1 MASALSKH
9 FWQGFTAVYECSGIM
24 FRLPDVTPQYMVPI
38 KIDVTQKELSM
49 RFDELPIPEQVLRGI
64 AETGFSICT
73 PIQEQTLPTTLKGID
88 IAGQA
93 QTGTGK
99 TAAFLISLFT
109 RLLANDHPVG
119 RPRALILAPTRELV
133 IQIEADAKQLGA
145 HCGFAVQAI
154 YGGVDYMKQKNALL
168 DGADI
173 IVGTP
178 GRLIDY
184 LKQKIYSLKDIEVLV
199 IDEADRMFDLGFI
212 ADLRFILRKLPPF
225 EKRQNMMFSAT
236 LNPRVMELA
245 YEFMNSPTRV
255 SVTPETMTAERVE
268 QLLYH
273 CSRKEKF
280 SLLLGLLRR
289 DCMERTMIFMNT
301 KREAEHLHNLLNAN
315 NFPCKVISGDV
326 DQRRRMKILDNFKD
340 GTLPILIATDVAS
353 RGLHIDGV
361 SHVINYDLPQ
371 DCEDYVHRIGRT
383 ARAGAE
389 GKAISLID
397 EDGAFFLEAIENYIK
412 TKIPVEWADDDLY
425 VLDYVRTP
433 RPKRVQDLKRDKP
446 GSARPS
452 DRNRNKPAPRSAST
466 ATKPAMVKAA
476 ATSAG
481 GDIEKK
487 KRKRRK
493 KKPAGEKTAE
503 QAGQE

>member
-1 MASALSKH
+1 
-9 FWQGFTAVYECSGIM
+9 
-24 FRLPDVTPQYMVPI
+24 
-38 KIDVTQKELSM
+38 M
-49 RFDELPIPEQVLRGI
+49 RFDKLPIPAPVLRGI
-64 AETGFSICT
+64 SEAGFSICT
-73 PIQEQTLPTTLKGID
+73 PIQEQTLPITLTGTD

-109 RLLANDHPVG
+109 RLLANERPAG

-133 IQIEADAKQLGA
+133 VQIEADAKQLGA

-245 YEFMNSPTRV
+245 YEFMNTPTKI
-255 SVTPETMTAERVE
+255 SVTPESMTAERVE
-268 QLLYH
+268 QLLFH

-289 DCMERTMIFMNT
+289 DGMARTMIFINT

-326 DQRRRMKILDNFKD
+326 EQRKRMKILNDFKD
-340 GTLPILIATDVAS
+340 GSLPILIATDVAS

-389 GKAISLID
+389 GKAISLAD
-397 EDGAFFLEAIENYIK
+397 EDGAFFLESIEEYIK
-412 TKIPVEWADDDLY
+412 AKIPTEWADDDLY
-425 VLDYVRTP
+425 VLDFVRTA

-446 GSARPS
+446 GSAGGS
-452 DRNRNKPAPRSAST
+452 DRGTKKPVPRPKPVPAKPAA
-466 ATKPAMVKAA
+466 VKTVAE
-476 ATSAG
+476 TG
-481 GDIEKK
+481 EGPGEKK

-493 KKPAGEKTAE
+493 KKPAGEKPAE
-503 QAGQE
+503 QSGQD

>member
-1 MASALSKH
+1 
-9 FWQGFTAVYECSGIM
+9 
-24 FRLPDVTPQYMVPI
+24 
-38 KIDVTQKELSM
+38 M
-49 RFDELPIPEQVLRGI
+49 RFNELPIPEPVLRGI
-64 AETGFSICT
+64 NETGFSTCT
-73 PIQEQTLPTTLKGID
+73 PIQEQTLPITLTGTD

-109 RLLANDHPVG
+109 RLLANDKPVG
-119 RPRALILAPTRELV
+119 QPRALILAPTRELV
-133 IQIEADAKQLGA
+133 VQIEADAKQLGA

-154 YGGVDYMKQKNALL
+154 YGGVDYMKQKNALM

-245 YEFMNSPTRV
+245 YEFMNSPTKV

-268 QLLYH
+268 QLLFH

-289 DCMERTMIFMNT
+289 DGMARTMIFINT

-326 DQRRRMKILDNFKD
+326 EQRKRMKILDNFKD
-340 GTLPILIATDVAS
+340 GSLPILIATDVAS

-389 GKAISLID
+389 GKAISLAD
-397 EDGAFFLEAIENYIK
+397 EDGAFFLEAIEDYIK
-412 TKIPVEWADDDLY
+412 AKIPTEWADDELY
-425 VLDYVRTP
+425 VLDYVRTA
-433 RPKRVQDLKRDKP
+433 RPKRVQDIKRDKP
-446 GSARPS
+446 GTSRTP
-452 DRNRNKPAPRSAST
+452 DRTKKKPAPRPAPAVVKT
-466 ATKPAMVKAA
+466 AGETVVEN
-476 ATSAG
+476 G
-481 GDIEKK
+481 EKK
-487 KRKRRK
+487 KRRRRK
-493 KKPAGEKTAE
+493 KKPAGENPVESTGE
-503 QAGQE
+503 

>member
-1 MASALSKH
+1 
-9 FWQGFTAVYECSGIM
+9 
-24 FRLPDVTPQYMVPI
+24 
-38 KIDVTQKELSM
+38 M

-64 AETGFSICT
+64 AESGFSICT
-73 PIQEQTLPTTLKGID
+73 PIQEQTLPTTLTGSD

-109 RLLANDHPVG
+109 RLLANKEPAG

-133 IQIEADAKQLGA
+133 VQIEADAKQLGA

-225 EKRQNMMFSAT
+225 EKRQNLMFSAT

-255 SVTPETMTAERVE
+255 SVTPESMTAERVE
-268 QLLYH
+268 QVLYH

-289 DCMERTMIFMNT
+289 DGMARTMIFMNT

-326 DQRRRMKILDNFKD
+326 EQRKRMKILDNFKD

-389 GKAISLID
+389 GKAISLAD
-397 EDGAFFLEAIENYIK
+397 EDGAFFLEAIEEYIK
-412 TKIPVEWADDDLY
+412 AKIPTEWADDDLY

-433 RPKRVQDLKRDKP
+433 RPKRVQDLKRDRP
-446 GSARPS
+446 GAPRENNKGGRPVARPPKKTPKS
-452 DRNRNKPAPRSAST
+452 VVKPLVAAP
-466 ATKPAMVKAA
+466 VND
-476 ATSAG
+476 G
-481 GDIEKK
+481 EV
-487 KRKRRK
+487 K
-493 KKPAGEKTAE
+493 KKPRRRNRKPKPASDQTAVKTLE
-503 QAGQE
+503 QV

>member
-1 MASALSKH
+1 
-9 FWQGFTAVYECSGIM
+9 
-24 FRLPDVTPQYMVPI
+24 
-38 KIDVTQKELSM
+38 M
-49 RFDELPIPEQVLRGI
+49 RFTELPIPEQVLRGI
-64 AETGFSICT
+64 ASSGFSECT
-73 PIQEQTLPTTLKGID
+73 PIQEQTLPITLTGTD

-109 RLLANDHPVG
+109 RLLANEHPAG
-119 RPRALILAPTRELV
+119 TPRALILAPTRELV
-133 IQIEADAKQLGA
+133 VQIEADAKQLGA
-145 HCGFAVQAI
+145 FCGFAVQAI

-268 QLLYH
+268 QILFH

-289 DCMERTMIFMNT
+289 DCMTRTMIFMNT
-301 KREAEHLHNLLNAN
+301 KREAEHLQNLLNAN
-315 NFPCKVISGDV
+315 GFPCKVISGDV
-326 DQRRRMKILDNFKD
+326 EQRKRMKILADFKD

-353 RGLHIDGV
+353 RGLHIDAV
-361 SHVINYDLPQ
+361 THVINYDLPQ

-389 GKAISLID
+389 GKAISLAD
-397 EDGAFFLEAIENYIK
+397 EDGAFFIEAIEEYIK
-412 TKIPVEWADDDLY
+412 AKIPTEWADDELF
-425 VLDYVRTP
+425 VLDYVRTA
-433 RPKRVQDLKRDKP
+433 RPKRVQDIKRDKP
-446 GSARPS
+446 GSSKAP
-452 DRNRNKPAPRSAST
+452 DRNRNKPATRSA
-466 ATKPAMVKAA
+466 AAKPVVVKAA
-476 ATSAG
+476 ATAD
-481 GDIEKK
+481 GDVEKK

-493 KKPAGEKTAE
+493 KKPVGEKTAE
-503 QAGQE
+503 QPG

>member
-1 MASALSKH
+1 
-9 FWQGFTAVYECSGIM
+9 
-24 FRLPDVTPQYMVPI
+24 
-38 KIDVTQKELSM
+38 M

-109 RLLANDHPVG
+109 RLLANEHPVG

-268 QLLYH
+268 QLLFH

-289 DCMERTMIFMNT
+289 DCMERTIIFMNT

-389 GKAISLID
+389 GRAISLVD
-397 EDGAFFLEAIENYIK
+397 EDGAFFLEAIEDYIK
-412 TKIPVEWADDDLY
+412 TKIPTEWADDDLY

-446 GSARPS
+446 GAGRGNDKHARPAA
-452 DRNRNKPAPRSAST
+452 RPLKKTTAAFAKPAAAVP
-466 ATKPAMVKAA
+466 PAEGEV
-476 ATSAG
+476 
-481 GDIEKK
+481 
-487 KRKRRK
+487 K
-493 KKPAGEKTAE
+493 KKPRRRSRKPKPAGDQTAVKATE
-503 QAGQE
+503 LV